1 MIVILLSSIVVTNL
15 YENSLPFSE
24 GFEGDE
30 KEEDEEEED
39 DGWRT
44 TSPTAVK

>member
-1 MIVILLSSIVVTNL
+1 
-15 YENSLPFSE
+15 LPLFSE

-30 KEEDEEEED
+30 KEEDEED

>member
-15 YENSLPFSE
+15 V
-24 GFEGDE
+24 GDCLRFQKGSRAT

-39 DGWRT
+39 DGLEN
-44 TSPTAVK
+44 SPTAVK